1 MIGDSENPLTEVAL
15 ALSMAFFSL
24 MVLMLFAI
32 TNTPNSSNQQTV
44 EVQNSVEAEAKKEE
58 SSTYLIFYKGEYFNE
73 LLEPT
78 NPAEQDP
85 AKPLLLAVTPELDIS
100 SMMNAMQKIT
110 HPHPEVIILSQKWQ
124 KALNRKG
131 GQSQ

>member
-32 TNTPNSSNQQTV
+32 TNTPNSSNQQAV
-44 EVQNSVEAEAKKEE
+44 EVQTSAEAEAKKE
-58 SSTYLIFYKGEYFNE
+58 SPTYLIFYKGEYLNE

-124 KALNRKG
+124 QALNKKG

>member
-32 TNTPNSSNQQTV
+32 TNTPNSSNRQALEIQTSA
-44 EVQNSVEAEAKKEE
+44 ESEAKKE
-58 SSTYLIFYKGEYFNE
+58 SPTYLIFYKGEYFNE

-124 KALNRKG
+124 QALNKKG